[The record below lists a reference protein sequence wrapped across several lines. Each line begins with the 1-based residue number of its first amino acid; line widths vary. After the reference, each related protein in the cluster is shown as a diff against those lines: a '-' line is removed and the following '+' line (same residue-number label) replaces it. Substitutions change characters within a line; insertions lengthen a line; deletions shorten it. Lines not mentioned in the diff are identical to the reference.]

1 MGNQQQVCVQIE
13 DGRSYPVMLYDG
25 RLDVDALKEQ
35 LADEGLL
42 STRLNGTLP
51 NCDRS
56 VSRAAFTGDIR
67 GQTKL
72 KKGKVAC
79 FGNLREACFS
89 STVAAVFSQH
99 AGLKSAKAYP
109 SAKGHWWISSLM
121 H

>member
-1 MGNQQQVCVQIE
+1 MFVCCHERSLPLTSIWSTPELLNCADIAINMGNQQQVCVQIQ

-56 VSRAAFTGDIR
+56 VSRVAFTGDIR

-72 KKGKVAC
+72 KKGKAAC
-79 FGNLREACFS
+79 LSAM
-89 STVAAVFSQH
+89 H
-99 AGLKSAKAYP
+99 A
-109 SAKGHWWISSLM
+109 
-121 H
+121 